1 MAEGSIASVENNTPL
16 TKQQVQD
23 VIDFAAG
30 LMAVDGWFSPFLS
43 NQLLQNLNNNRYLPN
58 ASEVRKALAD
68 YKNKGNDLQDYVG
81 LVESFDM
88 LFKRTLYSYVNALS
102 FGLSVTCTNA
112 YTEDDYKSAAYLRDK
127 KIVDHFLTAFDYKK
141 EFRNVVANL
150 MRNEIYFTWFR
161 KTKPGNRGKMKYAL
175 QMMPQ
180 DYCMLTGYFEKG
192 LLWSFNVQ
200 YFMQA
205 GVDINSF
212 DPSLSATY
220 KRVLEDSNLTYRP
233 SAPLAQRNGVYA
245 MWADVSP
252 NDGAWAWK
260 FNLDN
265 FNPTPF
271 LAPFLKDT
279 IESDDIGELQYN
291 KDMASAYA
299 ILAGELRLFDNAKSG
314 TQANQFAIDPKQVG
328 AFLSKAKQAIGSY
341 VKLAALPT
349 ENNKW
354 YQYTDENKD
363 MYDQNVLLTA
373 AKGSSLS
380 RIIYSTDRMSNMEV
394 EYALNETYRTM
405 EPLYSQFNNFLDFYV
420 NKMTTK
426 YHFKFEFSG
435 SNYRYEQ
442 ESRFDKMMK
451 LADKG
456 IVLPPSQWAA
466 VLGMNPVTFERS
478 LRESKY
484 TGWLQEFSQMMLN
497 VNTSSNEGGRP
508 RSDSSSLT
516 DSAEG
521 SRDTSIYDGG

>member
-1 MAEGSIASVENNTPL
+1 M
-16 TKQQVQD
+16 
-23 VIDFAAG
+23 
-30 LMAVDGWFSPFLS
+30 
-43 NQLLQNLNNNRYLPN
+43 
-58 ASEVRKALAD
+58 
-68 YKNKGNDLQDYVG
+68 
-81 LVESFDM
+81 
-88 LFKRTLYSYVNALS
+88 
-102 FGLSVTCTNA
+102 
-112 YTEDDYKSAAYLRDK
+112 
-127 KIVDHFLTAFDYKK
+127 
-141 EFRNVVANL
+141 
-150 MRNEIYFTWFR
+150 
-161 KTKPGNRGKMKYAL
+161 
-175 QMMPQ
+175 
-180 DYCMLTGYFEKG
+180 
-192 LLWSFNVQ
+192 
-200 YFMQA
+200 
-205 GVDINSF
+205 
-212 DPSLSATY
+212 
-220 KRVLEDSNLTYRP
+220 
-233 SAPLAQRNGVYA
+233 
-245 MWADVSP
+245 
-252 NDGAWAWK
+252 
-260 FNLDN
+260 
-265 FNPTPF
+265 
-271 LAPFLKDT
+271 
-279 IESDDIGELQYN
+279 
-291 KDMASAYA
+291 
-299 ILAGELRLFDNAKSG
+299 
-314 TQANQFAIDPKQVG
+314 
-328 AFLSKAKQAIGSY
+328 
-341 VKLAALPT
+341 PT

-442 ESRFDKMMK
+442 EARFDKMMK

-484 TGWLQEFSQMMLN
+484 TGWIQEFSQMMLN

-508 RSDSSSLT
+508 RSDSSTLT

>member
-1 MAEGSIASVENNTPL
+1 MGNEEMIKVEDGKYL
-16 TKQQVQD
+16 TKSQVKD
-23 VIDFAAG
+23 VVDFAAG
-30 LMAVDGWFSPFLS
+30 LMAIDGWFSPFLS
-43 NQLLQNLNNNRYLPN
+43 NQLLQNLNNNTNLPN
-58 ASEVRKALAD
+58 ASEVRAALAD
-68 YKNKGNDLQDYVG
+68 FKNKGNDLQDYVG

-102 FGLSVTCTNA
+102 FGLSVTCVNA
-112 YTEDDYKSAAYLRDK
+112 YTEEDYKSPAYLRDK

-150 MRNEIYFTWFR
+150 MRNETYFSWFR

-205 GVDINSF
+205 GVDIDSF
-212 DPSLSATY
+212 DPSLRETY
-220 KRVLEDSNLTYRP
+220 RRVLNDPNLTYRP
-233 SAPLAQRNGVYA
+233 SAPLAERNGVYA

-265 FNPTPF
+265 FNNTPF

-279 IESDDIGELQYN
+279 IESDDLGELQYN
-291 KDMASAYA
+291 KDMAGAYA
-299 ILAGELRLFDNAKSG
+299 ILAGDLRLFDNAKSG

-328 AFLSKAKQAIGSY
+328 AFMSKAKQALGTY
-341 VKLAALPT
+341 VKMAALPT

-354 YQYTDENKD
+354 YQYVDNNKD
-363 MYDQNVLLTA
+363 MYDHNVLLTA

-405 EPLYSQFNNFLDFYV
+405 EPLYAQFNNFLDFYV
-420 NKMTTK
+420 NKMTSK

-442 ESRFDKMMK
+442 DSRFEKMMK
-451 LADKG
+451 MADKG
-456 IVLPPSQWAA
+456 IVLAPSQWAS

-484 TGWLQEFSQMMLN
+484 TGWIEQFSQMMLN
-497 VNTSSNEGGRP
+497 VNTSSSNTGGRP
-508 RSDSSSLT
+508 SSDSSELT
-516 DSAEG
+516 ESAEG
-521 SRDTSIYDGG
+521 SRDTSYDGG